1 MSIHT
6 LVGIEFNSN
15 LDEIAGIISQLQSK
29 SRNEAGC
36 ALYTFT
42 KIVGVEGQFR
52 FIELW
57 KNNEALTSHDNSDH
71 FATLVPKL
79 VELTKINYIKK
90 TIASDKNSLSLPAP
104 TKNDIYLVVYLIVED
119 KSQFGIY
126 ADEITLFSRQEAGC
140 LYYSHAELDG
150 SMEDGSNWVFV
161 EKWLSEE
168 SLEFHRNSEHCKR
181 LIPLLDSVSKV
192 TLVEQSK
199 EVF

>member
-36 ALYTFT
+36 SLYTFT

-57 KNNEALTSHDNSDH
+57 DNNEALTSHDNSDH

-150 SMEDGSNWVFV
+150 PMEDGSNWVFV

-199 EVF
+199 EAF